1 MQPGGPRAGTV
12 AVTVELQLHS
22 VSRPPG
28 PITQWAICWGGE
40 GEAMLDSQRIGLSGN
55 YGLNL
60 CEACNVTY
68 RIYEVSALTE
78 SLWPASPSF
87 K

>member
-1 MQPGGPRAGTV
+1 
-12 AVTVELQLHS
+12 
-22 VSRPPG
+22 
-28 PITQWAICWGGE
+28 
-40 GEAMLDSQRIGLSGN
+40 MLDSQRIGLSGN